1 MLSELSRTTRN
12 HCCAMSYLLAFPI
25 VLPLG
30 KTGIVDLTKLGVEPS
45 PICIQRRS
53 KGYLRCPTRCVVDRR
68 KRIVA
73 SNYSF
78 DGGRHCLRT
87 KATQFAVENVRL
99 GTCAKFLDS
108 RQAICLQS
116 SEEEA
121 NELCGAA
128 TKLQYGMADISKSNP
143 GIGKKGLELDKG
155 TGGGVA
161 VITRPRV
168 DKKTAKK
175 SKTEREPSWRVLLHN
190 DDVHTFDYV
199 TGAIVKVVRTVSR
212 KKAHRITMQAHSSG
226 VATVTTT
233 WKALAED
240 YCKGL
245 QMHGLT
251 SSIAPDSSFKA

>member
-1 MLSELSRTTRN
+1 MTASHNIRASVHGATSPISYPRRRPQDSTAISAKYYMDRYRDGFEKTQCMIADQHTLRGRGGKISLGECEIGSGS
-12 HCCAMSYLLAFPI
+12 CCRKQLLANPQFSFLNNI
-25 VLPLG
+25 
-30 KTGIVDLTKLGVEPS
+30 DLFSV
-45 PICIQRRS
+45 
-53 KGYLRCPTRCVVDRR
+53 
-68 KRIVA
+68 
-73 SNYSF
+73 
-78 DGGRHCLRT
+78 
-87 KATQFAVENVRL
+87 
-99 GTCAKFLDS
+99 LDS
-108 RQAICLQS
+108 AGTASFR
-116 SEEEA
+116 
-121 NELCGAA
+121 
-128 TKLQYGMADISKSNP
+128 MADISKSNP
-143 GIGKKGLELDKG
+143 GIGKKGGLELDTG
-155 TGGGVA
+155 SGGGVA

-168 DKKTAKK
+168 DKKTERK

-212 KKAHRITMQAHSSG
+212 KKAHRITMQAHASG